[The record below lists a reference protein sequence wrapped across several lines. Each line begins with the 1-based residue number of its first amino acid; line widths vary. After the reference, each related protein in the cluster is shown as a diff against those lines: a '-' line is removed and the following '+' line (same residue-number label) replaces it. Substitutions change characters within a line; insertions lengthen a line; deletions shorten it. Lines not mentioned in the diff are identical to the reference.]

1 MKKVFMI
8 ALALMLVFALA
19 ACGGGGGGGDGGGSR
34 DDGSSGGGTAAPTAT
49 GDDDPCPC
57 CPDCIQAECV
67 CEECG
72 GNDDY
77 DCKCSAPGGGEPFTF
92 LVEIDTN
99 FVGSLGQVYRTIGTA
114 TVTLDDFDESGWF
127 GSAEGYGIYT
137 DWGHPDY
144 VEVDGGAD
152 YDFTVRLSNY
162 DPLKGDSIT
171 FGTDR
176 FCAEDGFL
184 MMSFDYHRMD
194 LLDEKTGLFTFEL
207 PMENGVAKLIDHWV
221 EPPPGLIVIDM
232 TITVTRLD

>member
-1 MKKVFMI
+1 MKKILMV
-8 ALALMLVFALA
+8 ALTLILVLSLA
-19 ACGGGGGGGDGGGSR
+19 ACGGGGGGGDNGGSAGGG
-34 DDGSSGGGTAAPTAT
+34 GGAAAPTAA

-77 DCKCSAPGGGEPFTF
+77 DCKCSAPGGGGPFTF

-99 FVGSLGQVYRTIGTA
+99 FVGSLGQVYRTIGEA
-114 TVTLDDFDESGWF
+114 TVILDESDSSGWF

-144 VEVDGGAD
+144 VEVDGGS
-152 YDFTVRLSNY
+152 DFNFTARLSNY
-162 DPLKGDSIT
+162 DPLKGDSIM
-171 FGTDR
+171 FGTNR

-184 MMSFDYHRMD
+184 MMSFEFHRMD
-194 LLDEKTGLFTFEL
+194 LYDGATGLYTFEI
-207 PMENGVAKLIDHWV
+207 PMENGIAKLVDHWK